1 MRVSKL
7 AAVVIVAL
15 PLLAVT
21 NSAIAKS
28 LSSYNPPAK
37 PASEIL
43 EGQIQ
48 KAWKDWQTKDTKSY
62 ESILAD
68 GYVSVE
74 PDGRGPHD
82 RVATI
87 ADIQNTTVTNYS
99 LSDFKFTPLGE
110 KAQLATYRAN
120 ADMTNGTNSFHAG
133 LAVTEVWVKE
143 GNDWKLLHSQETEV
157 K

>member
-1 MRVSKL
+1 MRASRLV
-7 AAVVIVAL
+7 AAVIVAL

-21 NSAIAKS
+21 NSAIAKA
-28 LSSYNPPAK
+28 SSTYNPPAK
-37 PASEIL
+37 PPAEIL
-43 EGQIQ
+43 QAQIQ

-99 LSDFKFTPLGE
+99 LSDFKFTPLSE

-120 ADMTNGTNSFHAG
+120 ADMTTATSSFHAG
-133 LAVTEVWVKE
+133 LAVAEVWVKE
-143 GNDWKLLHSQETEV
+143 GSDWKLLHSQETEV